1 MDENN
6 FNATISLDMKKFRI
20 RIYKATLNLLGPPKY
35 IQLLVNPT
43 ECIVA
48 VRGLEERCKE
58 SHEVSFTR
66 IKPDNSYELYS
77 KQLILTLMS
86 LLPDLE
92 KVCPNRLS
100 GEAHFNANIAF
111 FTLNTSLRVE
121 GGN

>member
-35 IQLLVNPT
+35 ILLVNPT
-43 ECIVA
+43 ERIVA

-58 SHEVSFTR
+58 SHEVSFTHL
-66 IKPDNSYELYS
+66 KPDNSYELYS

-92 KVCPNRLS
+92 KDCTYRLS
-100 GEAHFNANIAF
+100 GEAHIDEKIAF
-111 FTLNTSLRVE
+111 FPLNTIQRVE